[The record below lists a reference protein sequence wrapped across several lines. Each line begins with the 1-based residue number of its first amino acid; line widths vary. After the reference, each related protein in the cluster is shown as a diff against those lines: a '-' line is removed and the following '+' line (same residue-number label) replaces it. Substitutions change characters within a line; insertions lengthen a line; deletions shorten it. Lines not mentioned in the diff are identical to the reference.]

1 MSLVMSESI
10 RETGSCWRP
19 TPRFTE
25 SDWSVKMMIMIEM
38 TVIIKVKVP
47 LIVTSWKI

>member
-1 MSLVMSESI
+1 MRPVMSESI
-10 RETGSCWRP
+10 RETGNCWRP

-25 SDWSVKMMIMIEM
+25 SDWSVKMMMIMIEM

-47 LIVTSWKI
+47 LIFTS